1 MKKVIKST
9 LSKGVTAVLNRTL
22 TSSANESSSYVF
34 SQPYWRMITLSY
46 TDMQFNI
53 YY

>member
-34 SQPYWRMITLSY
+34 SQPVEPSELKKFKKAR
-46 TDMQFNI
+46 
-53 YY
+53 

>member
-9 LSKGVTAVLNRTL
+9 LSKGVTAVLNRAL

-34 SQPYWRMITLSY
+34 SQPVEPAELKKFKKVR
-46 TDMQFNI
+46 
-53 YY
+53 